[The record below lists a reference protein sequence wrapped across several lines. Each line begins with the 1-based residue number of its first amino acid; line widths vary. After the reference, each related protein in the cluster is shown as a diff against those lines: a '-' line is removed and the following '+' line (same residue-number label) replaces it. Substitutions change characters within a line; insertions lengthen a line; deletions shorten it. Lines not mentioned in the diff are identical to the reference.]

1 MVWSWSSMAT
11 ASKSSL
17 VLPRYHCPTIGLIA
31 FILPA
36 PHCCARLH
44 STTND
49 SFAQYVYFAR
59 SNIARDSRRRM
70 SRCRL
75 ELGICQVPH
84 TMAQAL
90 AASLEARRRPEI
102 RPRHIGAVR
111 AQRGEMRIGIA
122 HRQHLFRIV
131 LPVRGETQYSA

>member
-11 ASKSSL
+11 TSKSSL
-17 VLPRYHCPTIGLIA
+17 VPPRYHCPTIGLIA

-36 PHCCARLH
+36 PHCYARLH

-59 SNIARDSRRRM
+59 SNISRR
-70 SRCRL
+70 RL
-75 ELGICQVPH
+75 ELGIRQVPH

-90 AASLEARRRPEI
+90 AAPLEARRRPEI
-102 RPRHIGAVR
+102 RPRHKRAVR
-111 AQRGEMRIGIA
+111 AQRGEMRVGIA
-122 HRQHLFRIV
+122 HRQHLFRVV
-131 LPVRGETQYSA
+131 LPVRGETQHSA